1 MFVRMAKTRKTFM
14 LTISQNGRHTHETL
28 GQYPGLAMPR
38 RGRAGNSRAGPSAG
52 AAPVGNVEGRRP

>member
-28 GQYPGLAMPR
+28 GQYPGWLPR
-38 RGRAGNSRAGPSAG
+38 RGRACGLARAPAQPRRQCGR
-52 AAPVGNVEGRRP
+52 AAYGRG